1 MSDFDSIRPYHDEEV
16 RPTID
21 RLLSDNEFLHAIACL
36 KFPRLGRYL
45 PWLLKPM
52 IKHLVAKQLEGVNS
66 VLDLQL
72 KVKAY
77 MAEMMSRTTTDFSI
91 SGLDRLGDGK
101 TYLFISNHRDIAM
114 DPAFVNWS
122 LFSTDRLTV
131 RIAIGDNLLS
141 KSYVSDLMRLNKSFI
156 VKRNLK
162 GAREKLKAAKEL
174 SGYIGHSLKNDGENI
189 WIAQREG
196 RAKDGID
203 ATQPAVLKMI
213 SLSKPK
219 DQSFGEYMASLNI
232 VPVSISYEWDPC
244 DDAKGCE
251 LYMKAEEGG
260 YEKEEHEDV
269 ASIAAGI
276 TGNKGHVHVAFG
288 TPITQVFEE
297 PEELA
302 AEIDRQVHEN
312 YYLMPSNLCA
322 YRLLEGTLP
331 SGADAARVDTVEPIF
346 KGRLE
351 SMDSRW
357 QEIVTKGYANAV
369 YSQVGGKAPS

>member
-1 MSDFDSIRPYHDEEV
+1 MFQFDDIRPYNDEEV

-21 RLLSDNEFLHAIACL
+21 RLLQDREFIHAVACL
-36 KFPRLGRYL
+36 KFPRLGRLL
-45 PWLLKPM
+45 PWLMQP
-52 IKHLVAKQLEGVNS
+52 LVKNFLAKQLDGVMS
-66 VLDLQL
+66 VEDLQL

-77 MAEMMSRTTTDFSI
+77 MDQMMSRTMTAFSV
-91 SGLDRLGDGK
+91 SGLKELAEDK
-101 TYLFISNHRDIAM
+101 AYLFISNHRDIAM

-122 LFSTDRLTV
+122 LYTEERKTV

-141 KSYVSDLMRLNKSFI
+141 KPYVSDLMRLNKSFI

-174 SGYIGHSLKNDGENI
+174 SGYIGHSLLSDNENI

-203 ATQPAVLKMI
+203 STQAAVLKMI

-219 DQSFGEYMASLNI
+219 TQSFGEYMASLNI
-232 VPVSISYEWDPC
+232 VPVAISYEWDPC
-244 DDAKGCE
+244 DNAKGQE

-260 YEKEEHEDV
+260 YEKDEHEDV

-276 TGNKGHVHVAFG
+276 TGNKGRVHVSFG
-288 TPITQVFEE
+288 EPITQVFEE
-297 PEELA
+297 AEDLA
-302 AEIDRQVHEN
+302 AEIDRQVLSS
-312 YYLMPSNLCA
+312 YRLQPSSLCA
-322 YRLLEGTLP
+322 YRMLEGKLP
-331 SGADAARVDTVEPIF
+331 EGADEASVNTIEPAF
-346 KGRLE
+346 KGRIE

-357 QEIVTKGYANAV
+357 QNIVIKGYANAV
-369 YSQVGGKAPS
+369 YSQLNS